1 MKKICYKISSVV
13 LSALVL
19 FSTLSFTIDMH
30 YCGSR
35 LVDVALFKEAKSC
48 GMEQMQMLTSCGDMI
63 KKKSCCKDKQVI
75 IDGQDDLKD
84 TLTQLSLEQQVFVTS
99 FVYTYLNIVPDVNT
113 SITSFIGHSP
123 PIPDK
128 DLQILYETFLI

>member
-1 MKKICYKISSVV
+1 MKKVFHKIASV
-13 LSALVL
+13 LLATLVL
-19 FSTLSFTIDMH
+19 FSTLSFTVDMH

-48 GMEQMQMLTSCGDMI
+48 GMEQMQKLLSCGDTV
-63 KKKSCCKDKQVI
+63 KKKSCCKDKQVVI
-75 IDGQDDLKD
+75 EGQDDLKD
-84 TLTQLSLEQQVFVTS
+84 TVTKLTLDQEVFATS
-99 FVYTYLNIVPDVNT
+99 YIYTYQNIAPDVIS

-128 DLQILYETFLI
+128 DFQVLYETFLI